1 MAITKVNVLID
12 GGFFS
17 RKFFELNDKHP
28 SAKDVIREV
37 NKAMELVK
45 KKTNNETSDI
55 LFRIYYYDC
64 EPFGKTIKDKTGK
77 SSIDFSASKTY
88 TAKNNFLKN
97 LRKED
102 KMALRIGELSFDGWK
117 IDQHNPSKWKPDFKQ
132 KGVDMKIGL
141 DMALMATKKT
151 IDKIVLIAGD
161 SDFISPI
168 KLVRKEGIQ
177 VYLYKMKHR
186 VKNTLTDHCDFVLS

>member
-1 MAITKVNVLID
+1 
-12 GGFFS
+12 
-17 RKFFELNDKHP
+17 
-28 SAKDVIREV
+28 
-37 NKAMELVK
+37 
-45 KKTNNETSDI
+45 
-55 LFRIYYYDC
+55 
-64 EPFGKTIKDKTGK
+64 
-77 SSIDFSASKTY
+77 
-88 TAKNNFLKN
+88 
-97 LRKED
+97 
-102 KMALRIGELSFDGWK
+102 MALRIGELSFDGWK
-117 IDQHNPSKWKPDFKQ
+117 IDPHNPEKSKPDFKQ

-151 IDKIVLIAGD
+151 VDKIVLIAGD